1 MVTII
6 SGIILSL
13 SQIIIKPSANSVKSA
28 IVTKSGRRGSEM
40 TSEYDRIVERHNE
53 TQYVGPV
60 CKNCG
65 HVIAFLGA
73 VHCNE
78 LDCDCLKPEVLK

>member
-1 MVTII
+1 
-6 SGIILSL
+6 
-13 SQIIIKPSANSVKSA
+13 
-28 IVTKSGRRGSEM
+28 M

-53 TQYVGPV
+53 TQYIGPV

-78 LDCDCLKPEVLK
+78 LDCDCLKPEALK